1 MNKDRTSK
9 TPAKPPILI
18 KQIGHV
24 QTFRYPETGEEF
36 STTIT
41 TKDEIQNSDDPLKVV
56 LVVKWHSNSPSMKE
70 ITALR
75 KLCPEL
81 KGISA
86 GDFFYM
92 VKRTL
97 PWELGEFYKWKALEL
112 IEAGAK
118 YGLDLGI
125 EELSKEPNPRYRSK

>member
-1 MNKDRTSK
+1 M
-9 TPAKPPILI
+9 
-18 KQIGHV
+18 
-24 QTFRYPETGEEF
+24 
-36 STTIT
+36 
-41 TKDEIQNSDDPLKVV
+41 
-56 LVVKWHSNSPSMKE
+56 VKWHSNSPSMKE